1 MNLKAQNSR
10 NFSQLFVMRTLCLF
24 SSYFNQPIIPNY
36 IKYYLEELN
45 RHADE
50 VWFLSNEK
58 KIPSSELTYLER
70 RSIKWMLSENKG
82 YDFGQWFRALQ
93 HMEPTKYDRLILA
106 NDSCILFNDLGPLLA
121 WCESSGVDYGGLTD
135 SAQLH
140 YHPQSYFLYV
150 SKRAIPLVVNYLQ
163 SKGEIAKTQSEAV
176 HIFEIGLART
186 LQGQGLLLGAFISY
200 KDIQKLAHLPSDY
213 FDPSFDATFELLK
226 VGAPF
231 IKRRLVMGEYKPGEL
246 LRRVAK
252 GTYIPLHQIRSL
264 VGSYST
270 VPMKQ
275 LLGNYKN
282 KETTLWGL
290 ARKIAID
297 ALSVGPLSDLY
308 RIIYERDLR
317 LGLGA
322 LYFVLK
328 QSGDFAHLRHAAY
341 WLKHRLLRDENAKS
355 PFAT

>member
-1 MNLKAQNSR
+1 
-10 NFSQLFVMRTLCLF
+10 MRTLCLF

-58 KIPSSELTYLER
+58 KINSSELAYLER
-70 RSIKWMLSENKG
+70 RAIKWMLSENKG
-82 YDFGQWFRALQ
+82 HDFGQWFRALQ
-93 HMEPTKYDRLILA
+93 HVDATKYDRLILA
-106 NDSCILFNDLGPLLA
+106 NDSCVLFNDLGPLLT

-135 SAQLH
+135 SAQIY
-140 YHPQSYFLYV
+140 YHPQSYFLFI
-150 SKRAIPLVVNYLQ
+150 SKRAIPLVVAFLK
-163 SKGEIAKTQSEAV
+163 SKGDTAKSQSEAV
-176 HIFEIGLART
+176 NIFEIGLAKA
-186 LQGQGLLLGAFISY
+186 LNEKGLLLGAFISH
-200 KDIQKLAHLPSDY
+200 KNIQKLARLPSDY
-213 FDPSFDATFELLK
+213 FNPSFDAAFELLK
-226 VGAPF
+226 VGAPL

-252 GTYIPLHQIRSL
+252 GTYIPLHQIHSM
-264 VGSYST
+264 VGSYSM

-290 ARKIAID
+290 ARKIAVD
-297 ALSVGPLSDLY
+297 ALSAGPLSDLY
-308 RIIYERDLR
+308 RIIFERDLR

-322 LYFVLK
+322 LFFVWK

-341 WLKHRLLRDENAKS
+341 WLKQRWLRDKNAKS